1 MKNTYV
7 VTELAGPRVA
17 GRACVPNKTIELTE
31 AEARFE
37 LIAGT
42 IRKPEAASSDVEAE
56 RADWSDPVLDPP
68 AEVARPRTRRK

>member
-1 MKNTYV
+1 MKTTYV

-17 GRACVPNKTIELTE
+17 GRACMPNDTIELTE
-31 AEARFE
+31 AEARLE

-42 IRKPEAASSDVEAE
+42 IRAPETDAPAAEAE

-68 AEVARPRTRRK
+68 AEAARPRARRK